1 MTVDAA
7 EAVGWDMY
15 DPRMTLKATVKTG
28 ETVGIGDCCY
38 IDSNGYINV
47 SDTSQDKT
55 HGCALMAASAGDE
68 LVLVTHGRLKMVTEQ
83 TPGALVYPQDTADGT
98 GSPPD
103 DAQAGTEEPV
113 GFAIEAYLIF
123 VHIDNLSAVGGH

>member
-15 DPRMTLKATVKTG
+15 DPRMTIKATVKTG

-38 IDSNGYINV
+38 IDSNGFINV
-47 SDTSQDKT
+47 SDTTIDKT
-55 HGCALMAASAGDE
+55 HGCALMAANAGDE
-68 LVLVTHGRLKMVTEQ
+68 LVLVTHGRLRMVTEQ
-83 TPGALVYPQDTADGT
+83 TPAAFVYAQDTIAGT

-103 DAQAGTEEPV
+103 DTQASGYEPV

-123 VHIDNLSAVGGH
+123 VHIDNLSAKGGN

>member
-1 MTVDAA
+1 MTVDAKV
-7 EAVGWDMY
+7 AVGWDMY

-38 IDSNGYINV
+38 IDSNGFINV
-47 SDTSQDKT
+47 SDTDEDKT
-55 HGCALMAASAGDE
+55 HGCALMAANALDE
-68 LVLVTHGRLKMVTEQ
+68 LVLVTHGRLKMETEQ
-83 TPGALVYPQDTADGT
+83 TPGALVYPQDTASGT

-103 DAQAGTEEPV
+103 DARAGTEEAV

>member
-7 EAVGWDMY
+7 EAKGWDMY

-38 IDSNGYINV
+38 IDGNGFINV
-47 SDTSQDKT
+47 SDTSIDKT
-55 HGCALMAASAGDE
+55 HGCALMAAIAGNE

-83 TPGALVYPQDTADGT
+83 TPGNFVYAQDTADGT
-98 GSPPD
+98 GSPPSETK
-103 DAQAGTEEPV
+103 ASSYEPV

-123 VHIDNLSAVGGH
+123 VHIDNLSAKGGN